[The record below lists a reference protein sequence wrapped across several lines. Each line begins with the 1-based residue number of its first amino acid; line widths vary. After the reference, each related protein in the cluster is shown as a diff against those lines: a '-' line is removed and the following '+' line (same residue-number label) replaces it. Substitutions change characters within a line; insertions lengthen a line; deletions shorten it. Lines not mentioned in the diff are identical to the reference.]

1 MYKTKLLTLSL
12 ISLIF
17 LSCTKS
23 TSNQNNSKFSI
34 GYIDGEFDGL
44 VLKTLI
50 KNNLFNIGRYDKES
64 KLIIDAE
71 ISHTSSLFITNI
83 DNTSDRMN
91 MDSNLSIK
99 IIDQLNEC
107 EVYKFDNEISQFY
120 IFADS
125 NQYISNVV
133 AEKKIKE
140 QNTEQLVKEF
150 INKISRS
157 EIVCKE

>member
-1 MYKTKLLTLSL
+1 MYKIKLLTLSL

-50 KNNLFNIGRYDKES
+50 KNNLFNIGRYDNES
-64 KLIIDAE
+64 NLIIDAD
-71 ISHTSSLFITNI
+71 ISHSSSLFITNI

-91 MDSNLSIK
+91 MSSNLSVK

-107 EVYKFDNEISQFY
+107 EIYNFDKEISQFY

-150 INKISRS
+150 INKITRS

>member
-44 VLKTLI
+44 VLETLLR
-50 KNNLFNIGRYDKES
+50 NNLFNIGQYDKES
-64 KLIIDAE
+64 NLIIDAE

-99 IIDQLNEC
+99 IIDQSNEC
-107 EVYKFDNEISQFY
+107 EIYKFDNTISQFY

>member
-1 MYKTKLLTLSL
+1 MGQLYCKAPSTQ
-12 ISLIF
+12 
-17 LSCTKS
+17 TKS
-23 TSNQNNSKFSI
+23 TKLKNLLTNNLSNFGLYDNNSNYRI
-34 GYIDGEFDGL
+34 
-44 VLKTLI
+44 
-50 KNNLFNIGRYDKES
+50 ES
-64 KLIIDAE
+64 S
-71 ISHTSSLFITNI
+71 ISHSSELFITNI

-99 IIDQLNEC
+99 IIDQSNEC
-107 EVYKFDNEISQFY
+107 EIYKFDNEISQFY

-150 INKISRS
+150 INEISRS

>member
-1 MYKTKLLTLSL
+1 MCKIKLLTLSL

-23 TSNQNNSKFSI
+23 TSNQDNSKFSI

-50 KNNLFNIGRYDKES
+50 KNNLFNIGRYDNES
-64 KLIIDAE
+64 NLIIDAD
-71 ISHTSSLFITNI
+71 ISHSSSLFITNI

-91 MDSNLSIK
+91 MSSNLSVK

-107 EVYKFDNEISQFY
+107 EIYNFDKEISQFY

-140 QNTEQLVKEF
+140 QNTEELVKEL
-150 INKISRS
+150 INKITRF

>member
-1 MYKTKLLTLSL
+1 MYKIKLLTLSL

-44 VLKTLI
+44 VLETLLR
-50 KNNLFNIGRYDKES
+50 NNLFNIGQYDKES
-64 KLIIDAE
+64 NLIIDAE

-99 IIDQLNEC
+99 IIDQSNEC
-107 EVYKFDNEISQFY
+107 EIYKFDNEISQFY

>member
-17 LSCTKS
+17 LSCAKS
-23 TSNQNNSKFSI
+23 TSNRDNSKFSI

-44 VLKTLI
+44 VLKTLL
-50 KNNLFNIGRYDKES
+50 KNNLFNIGQYDKES

-99 IIDQLNEC
+99 IIDQSNEC
-107 EVYKFDNEISQFY
+107 EMYKFDNEISQFY

>member
-1 MYKTKLLTLSL
+1 MYKIKLLTLSL
-12 ISLIF
+12 ISLIL
-17 LSCTKS
+17 LSCSKS

-34 GYIDGEFDGL
+34 GHIDGEFDGL

-50 KNNLFNIGRYDKES
+50 KNNLFNIGQYDNES
-64 KLIIDAE
+64 NLIIDAD

-91 MDSNLSIK
+91 MNSNLSVK

-107 EVYKFDNEISQFY
+107 EIYNFDNEISQFY

-140 QNTEQLVKEF
+140 QNTEELVKEF
-150 INKISRS
+150 INKITRS
-157 EIVCKE
+157 EMVCKK

>member
-44 VLKTLI
+44 VLETLLR
-50 KNNLFNIGRYDKES
+50 NNLFNIGQYDKES
-64 KLIIDAE
+64 NLIIDAE

-91 MDSNLSIK
+91 MSSKLSVK
-99 IIDQLNEC
+99 IIDQLSEC
-107 EVYKFDNEISQFY
+107 EMYNFDNEISQFY

-150 INKISRS
+150 INKITRS

>member
-17 LSCTKS
+17 LSCAKS
-23 TSNQNNSKFSI
+23 TSNQNNSKFSVD
-34 GYIDGEFDGL
+34 YIDGEFDGL
-44 VLKTLI
+44 VLKTLL

-64 KLIIDAE
+64 NLIIDAE

-91 MDSNLSIK
+91 MNSNLSVK

-107 EVYKFDNEISQFY
+107 EIYNFDNEISQFY

-150 INKISRS
+150 INKITRS
-157 EIVCKE
+157 EIVCKK

>member
-1 MYKTKLLTLSL
+1 MCKIKLLTLSL

-23 TSNQNNSKFSI
+23 TSNQDNSKFSI

-50 KNNLFNIGRYDKES
+50 KNNLFNIGRYDNES
-64 KLIIDAE
+64 NLIIDAE

-91 MDSNLSIK
+91 MNSHLSAK

-107 EVYKFDNEISQFY
+107 EIYNFDNEISQFY

-140 QNTEQLVKEF
+140 QNTEELVKEL
-150 INKISRS
+150 INKITRF

>member
-1 MYKTKLLTLSL
+1 MYKIKLLILLL

-17 LSCTKS
+17 LSCSKS
-23 TSNQNNSKFSI
+23 TPNQNNSKFSI

-50 KNNLFNIGRYDKES
+50 KNNLFNIGRYDNES
-64 KLIIDAE
+64 NLIIDAD
-71 ISHTSSLFITNI
+71 ISHSSSLFITNI

-91 MDSNLSIK
+91 MSSNLSVK

-107 EVYKFDNEISQFY
+107 EIYNFDKEISQFY

-140 QNTEQLVKEF
+140 QNTEELVKEF
-150 INKISRS
+150 INKMIRS

>member
-17 LSCTKS
+17 LSCAKS
-23 TSNQNNSKFSI
+23 TSNHNNSKFSI

-44 VLKTLI
+44 VLKTLL
-50 KNNLFNIGRYDKES
+50 KNNLFNIGQYDKES

-99 IIDQLNEC
+99 IIDQSNEC
-107 EVYKFDNEISQFY
+107 EIYKFDNEISQFY

>member
-1 MYKTKLLTLSL
+1 MYKTKLLILSL
-12 ISLIF
+12 ISLVF
-17 LSCTKS
+17 LSCTKG
-23 TSNQNNSKFSI
+23 TSSQNNSKFSI

-44 VLKTLI
+44 VLKTII
-50 KNNLFNIGRYDKES
+50 KNNLFNIGRYDNES
-64 KLIIDAE
+64 NLIIYAD

-91 MDSNLSIK
+91 MNSNLSVK

-107 EVYKFDNEISQFY
+107 EIYNFDNEISQFY

-125 NQYISNVV
+125 DQYISNVV

-140 QNTEQLVKEF
+140 QNTEQLVKKF
-150 INKISRS
+150 INKVTRS